1 MGRDAAR
8 FLFSLLRHC
17 RFCHHL
23 LRFAV
28 KHFSRILPV
37 KTILETEHAL
47 VIQHPS
53 PTYPLHL
60 LILPKAGWRNLSE
73 VEGTSRFWS
82 EMPCL
87 VERLA
92 AENNLENQGYRLI
105 INSGEYQDV
114 ELLHLHFV
122 SGYNQVTQISSD
134 SPSPD

>member
-1 MGRDAAR
+1 M
-8 FLFSLLRHC
+8 
-17 RFCHHL
+17 
-23 LRFAV
+23 
-28 KHFSRILPV
+28 

-47 VIQHPS
+47 VIKHPS

-73 VEGTSRFWS
+73 VAGTSRFWS
-82 EMPCL
+82 ELPGL

-92 AENNLENQGYRLI
+92 AENNLHNKGYRLI

-122 SGYNQVTQISSD
+122 SGCNQVAPISSD
-134 SPSPD
+134 LPSLD